1 MMRLS
6 LQRHRCV
13 SLLPLAHM
21 AHQRLDDFFSV
32 EYCER
37 ADELP
42 ADTAALIIGGDTLSS
57 LRTGLPAR
65 IQSVTVVGS
74 DSVPPQFVEQ
84 MKARR
89 VLVTWPQVAG
99 AEDEQEAMEIC
110 HDVMAA
116 FGFGRMGS
124 RPRNVVNDVLLCD
137 CC

>member
-1 MMRLS
+1 MRLS

-13 SLLPLAHM
+13 SLLPLART
-21 AHQRLDDFFSV
+21 AHRRLDDFFAV
-32 EYCER
+32 QYCSH

-42 ADTAALIIGGDTLSS
+42 ADTAALIVGGDILSS
-57 LRTGLPAR
+57 LQGGLPAR

-74 DSVPPQFVEQ
+74 ESVPSQFVEQ

-89 VLVTWPQVAG
+89 VLVTWPRVAG

>member
-1 MMRLS
+1 MRLS

-13 SLLPLAHM
+13 SLLPLAYT

-32 EYCER
+32 EYCNP

-42 ADTAALIIGGDTLSS
+42 PDTAALIVGGAS
-57 LRTGLPAR
+57 LASLQVGLPAR

-74 DSVPPQFVEQ
+74 DAVPPQFVEQ
-84 MKARR
+84 MKAKR
-89 VLVTWPQVAG
+89 VLVTWPRVAG
-99 AEDEQEAMEIC
+99 AEDEREAMEIC

>member
-1 MMRLS
+1 MRLS

-13 SLLPLAHM
+13 SLLPLAHT
-21 AHQRLDDFFSV
+21 AHQRLDDFFAV
-32 EYCER
+32 EYCDR

-42 ADTAALIIGGDTLSS
+42 ADTAALIVGGES
-57 LRTGLPAR
+57 LASLQMGLLGR

-74 DSVPPQFVEQ
+74 HAVPPQFVEQ
-84 MKARR
+84 MKAKR
-89 VLVTWPQVAG
+89 VLVTWPRVAG
-99 AEDEQEAMEIC
+99 AEDEREAMEIC

>member
-1 MMRLS
+1 M
-6 LQRHRCV
+6 
-13 SLLPLAHM
+13 
-21 AHQRLDDFFSV
+21 
-32 EYCER
+32 EYCDR

-42 ADTAALIIGGDTLSS
+42 ADTAAVIIGGDTLSS

>member
-1 MMRLS
+1 MRLS

-13 SLLPLAHM
+13 SLLPLAHS

-32 EYCER
+32 EYCSH

-42 ADTAALIIGGDTLSS
+42 ADTAALIVGGDTLPS
-57 LRTGLPAR
+57 LQAGLPAR

-74 DSVPPQFVEQ
+74 DAVPPQFVEQ
-84 MKARR
+84 MRAKH
-89 VLVTWPQVAG
+89 VLVTWPRVAG
-99 AEDEQEAMEIC
+99 AEDEHEAMEIC

-124 RPRNVVNDVLLCD
+124 RPRNVVNDILLCD

>member
-1 MMRLS
+1 MRLS

-13 SLLPLAHM
+13 SLLPLAHA
-21 AHQRLDDFFSV
+21 AHRRLDDFFSV
-32 EYCER
+32 EYCSH

-42 ADTAALIIGGDTLSS
+42 VDTAALIIAGDALAS
-57 LRTGLPAR
+57 LQAALPAR
-65 IQSVTVVGS
+65 IHSVTVVGK
-74 DSVPPQFVEQ
+74 SVPPQFVEQ
-84 MKARR
+84 MKAKR

-99 AEDEQEAMEIC
+99 AEDEHEAMEIC

-116 FGFGRMGS
+116 FGFGRMGA

>member
-13 SLLPLAHM
+13 SLLPLAHT

-32 EYCER
+32 EYCSH

-42 ADTAALIIGGDTLSS
+42 ADTAALIVGGDTLPS
-57 LRTGLPAR
+57 LRAGLPAR

-74 DSVPPQFVEQ
+74 DAVPAQFVEE
-84 MKARR
+84 MKAKH
-89 VLVTWPQVAG
+89 VLVTWPRVAG
-99 AEDEQEAMEIC
+99 AEDEHEAMEIC